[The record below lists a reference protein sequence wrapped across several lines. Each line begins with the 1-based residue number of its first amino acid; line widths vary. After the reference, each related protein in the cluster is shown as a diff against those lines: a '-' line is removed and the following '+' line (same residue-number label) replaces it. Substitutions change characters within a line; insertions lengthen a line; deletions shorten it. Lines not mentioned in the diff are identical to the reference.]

1 MIKLGPSFQ
10 SELFSLVDFSY
21 FYFFFHHSINFCLK
35 EENKGNDGK
44 SHNLDQ
50 TSNVFKMKRK
60 RNTIHYH
67 LFFNLRNYQTKC
79 KQSCWFSEINLR
91 RLYFLSKPNK
101 LKWPSAILNK
111 YFVLAFLKC
120 GFDEC
125 RIFKSDFGNNLSVWS
140 LAYNSSNSLV
150 CCLADVIYTNGLLSV
165 GNQRNSYKCGQIKGF
180 KCLLYLSQFNEN

>member
-1 MIKLGPSFQ
+1 
-10 SELFSLVDFSY
+10 
-21 FYFFFHHSINFCLK
+21 
-35 EENKGNDGK
+35 
-44 SHNLDQ
+44 
-50 TSNVFKMKRK
+50 MKRK

-79 KQSCWFSEINLR
+79 KQSCWFSEINHR

-120 GFDEC
+120 GFDEF
-125 RIFKSDFGNNLSVWS
+125 RIFKSDFGNNLSVLS

-165 GNQRNSYKCGQIKGF
+165 GNQRNSDKCGQIKGF